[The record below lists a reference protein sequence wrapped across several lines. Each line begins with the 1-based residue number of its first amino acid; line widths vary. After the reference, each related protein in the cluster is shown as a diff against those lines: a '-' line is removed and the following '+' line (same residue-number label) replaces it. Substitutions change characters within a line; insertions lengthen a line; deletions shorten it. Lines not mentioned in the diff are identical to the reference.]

1 MELGLKGKRALIT
14 GGSRGIGL
22 GVANMLAQEGCHLH
36 LAARSATDLA
46 TARESI
52 IARHDVQV
60 QCHALDLSENAN
72 AVALARECADVDF
85 LINNAGA
92 IPQGTLDTLDDAT
105 WKRSWDLKVF
115 GFIDITRE
123 LYARMRDRKSGV
135 IINIIGAAGERPVAS
150 YIAGSMGNAALMAF
164 TRALGAESPQF
175 GVRVVGVNPG
185 GTATDRAV
193 KRLRERAEK
202 ELGNAER
209 WQELVSKSPFG
220 RMATIEELGAL
231 TAFLCSPLSG
241 YTTGTIITV
250 DGGASSRR
258 A

>member
-1 MELGLKGKRALIT
+1 MELGLNGKSALIT

-22 GVANMLAQEGCHLH
+22 GAALLLAQEGCHLH
-36 LAARSATDLA
+36 LAARSADDLHA
-46 TARESI
+46 ARKKIVDAHGVEVS
-52 IARHDVQV
+52 
-60 QCHALDLSENAN
+60 CHALDLADSAN

-85 LINNAGA
+85 LVNNAGA
-92 IPQGTLDTLDDAT
+92 IPQGTLDALDDAT

-123 LYARMRDRKSGV
+123 IYARMRQRRNGV
-135 IINIIGAAGERPVAS
+135 IVNVIGAAGERPVAS

-164 TRALGAESPQF
+164 TRALGAESPEF
-175 GVRVVGVNPG
+175 NVRVVGINPG

-193 KRLRERAEK
+193 TRLRERAAK
-202 ELGNAER
+202 DLGDSGR

-220 RMATIEELGAL
+220 RMATVEEIGAL
-231 TAFLCSPLSG
+231 VAFLCSPLSG

>member
-1 MELGLKGKRALIT
+1 MDLGLKGKSALIT

-22 GVANMLAQEGCHLH
+22 GVAQMLAQEGCNLH
-36 LAARSATDLA
+36 LAARSAADLA
-46 TARESI
+46 AARDRI
-52 IARHDVQV
+52 IGSHKVEVR
-60 QCHALDLSENAN
+60 CHALDLSDSAN
-72 AVALARECADVDF
+72 AVTLARECADVDF

-92 IPQGTLDTLDDAT
+92 IPQGTLDSLDDAT
-105 WKRSWDLKVF
+105 WKHAWDLKVF

-123 LYARMRDRKSGV
+123 LYARMRERKSGV
-135 IINIIGAAGERPVAS
+135 IVNVIGAAGERPVAS

-202 ELGNAER
+202 ELGDAGR
-209 WQELVSKSPFG
+209 WPELVSKSPFG

-231 TAFLCSPLSG
+231 VAFLCSPLSG

>member
-14 GGSRGIGL
+14 GGSRGSGL
-22 GVANMLAQEGCHLH
+22 GVAQMLAKEGCHLH
-36 LAARSATDLA
+36 LAARSAADL
-46 TARESI
+46 TAARDKI
-52 IARHDVQV
+52 IAASNVEV
-60 QCHALDLSENAN
+60 TCHAADLSDSTS
-72 AVALARECADVDF
+72 AVKLARECGDVDF

-92 IPQGTLDTLDDAT
+92 IPQGTIDALDDVT
-105 WKRSWDLKVF
+105 WKRAWDLKVF

-123 LYARMRDRKSGV
+123 IYAQMRKRKSGV
-135 IINIIGAAGERPVAS
+135 IVNVIGAAGERPVAS

-164 TRALGAESPQF
+164 TRALGAESPEF

-202 ELGNAER
+202 ELGNADR

-220 RMATIEELGAL
+220 RMATIEELGAMV
-231 TAFLCSPLSG
+231 TFLCSPLSG

>member
-1 MELGLKGKRALIT
+1 MELGLKGKNALIT

-22 GVANMLAQEGCHLH
+22 GAAMLLAQEGCNLH
-36 LAARSATDLA
+36 LAARSAKDLDA
-46 TARESI
+46 ARQRIVSEH
-52 IARHDVQV
+52 AVTVD
-60 QCHALDLSENAN
+60 CHAADLGDAKN
-72 AVALARECADVDF
+72 AVALARECGNVDF

-92 IPQGTLDTLDDAT
+92 IPQGTLDTLDDAA
-105 WKRSWDLKVF
+105 WKQSWDLKVF

-123 LYARMRDRKSGV
+123 IYRQMRERRSGV
-135 IINIIGAAGERPVAS
+135 IVNVIGAAGERPVAS

-164 TRALGAESPQF
+164 TRALGAESPEF
-175 GVRVVGVNPG
+175 GVRVVGINPG

-193 KRLRERAEK
+193 KRLSERATR
-202 ELGNAER
+202 ELGKAER
-209 WQELVSKSPFG
+209 WPELLTKSPFG
-220 RMATIEELGAL
+220 RMATVEEIGAL
-231 TAFLCSPLSG
+231 VAFLCSPMSG

>member
-1 MELGLKGKRALIT
+1 MELGLKGKWALIT

-22 GVANMLAQEGCHLH
+22 GAAKMLAQEGCNLH
-36 LAARSATDLA
+36 LAARSKEDLEA
-46 TARESI
+46 ARKAI
-52 IARHDVQV
+52 VAAHPVDVR
-60 QCHALDLSENAN
+60 CHPADLSKSAN
-72 AVALARECADVDF
+72 AVALARECGNVDF

-92 IPQGTLDTLDDAT
+92 IPQGTLATLDDDT

-123 LYARMRDRKSGV
+123 IYAKMRERRGGV
-135 IINIIGAAGERPVAS
+135 IVNVIGAAGERPTAG

-164 TRALGAESPQF
+164 TRALGAESPEF
-175 GVRVVGVNPG
+175 NVRVVGVNPG

-193 KRLRERAEK
+193 TRLRERAAR
-202 ELGNAER
+202 ELGDAER

-220 RMATIEELGAL
+220 RMATVEELGAMI
-231 TAFLCSPLSG
+231 TFLCSPLSG

>member
-1 MELGLKGKRALIT
+1 MELGLKGKQALIT

-36 LAARSATDLA
+36 LAARSAADLA
-46 TARESI
+46 AAREQITARHGV
-52 IARHDVQV
+52 RV

-123 LYARMRDRKSGV
+123 LYARMRERKSGV

-202 ELGNAER
+202 ELGNADR

-231 TAFLCSPLSG
+231 AAFLCSPLSG

>member
-1 MELGLKGKRALIT
+1 MNLKLKGKRALVT

-22 GVANMLAQEGCHLH
+22 GAARLLASEGCNLH
-36 LAARSATDLA
+36 LAARSAADLDA
-46 TARESI
+46 AKAQIVAEHPVDI
-52 IARHDVQV
+52 
-60 QCHALDLSENAN
+60 QCHAVDLSLSGN
-72 AVALARECADVDF
+72 AVALARECSGVDF
-85 LINNAGA
+85 LVNNAGA
-92 IPQGTLDTLDDAT
+92 IPQGTLDTIDDDT
-105 WKRSWDLKVF
+105 WKKSWDLKVF

-123 LYARMRDRKSGV
+123 IYARMRERGGGV
-135 IINIIGAAGERPVAS
+135 IVNVIGAAGERPVAS

-164 TRALGAESPQF
+164 TRALGAESPAF
-175 GVRVVGVNPG
+175 GVRVVGINPG

-193 KRLRERAEK
+193 KRLRERAAK

-220 RMATIEELGAL
+220 RMATVEEIGAL
-231 TAFLCSPLSG
+231 VAFLCSPLSG

>member
-1 MELGLKGKRALIT
+1 MDLGLKGKTALIT

-22 GVANMLAQEGCHLH
+22 GAAMMLAQEGCDLH
-36 LAARSATDLA
+36 LAARSAADLDA
-46 TARESI
+46 AKARITADNRVS
-52 IARHDVQV
+52 VY
-60 QCHALDLSENAN
+60 CHAVDLSVASNA
-72 AVALARECADVDF
+72 AALARDCGSVDF

-92 IPQGTLDTLDDAT
+92 IPQGTLDSLDDAT
-105 WKRSWDLKVF
+105 WKQSWDLKVF

-123 LYARMRDRKSGV
+123 IYRRMRERRSGV
-135 IINIIGAAGERPVAS
+135 VVNVIGAAGERPVAS
-150 YIAGSMGNAALMAF
+150 YIAGSMGNAALMAM
-164 TRALGAESPQF
+164 TRALGAESPEF
-175 GVRVVGVNPG
+175 GVRVVGINPG

-193 KRLRERAEK
+193 KRLRERASK
-202 ELGNAER
+202 ELGNPER

-220 RMATIEELGAL
+220 RMATVEEIGAL
-231 TAFLCSPLSG
+231 VAFLCSPLSG

>member
-1 MELGLKGKRALIT
+1 MDLQLKGKCALIT

-22 GVANMLAQEGCHLH
+22 GAARLLAREGCNLH
-36 LAARSATDLA
+36 LAARSAADLDA
-46 TARESI
+46 AKAQITAEHTV
-52 IARHDVQV
+52 AVD
-60 QCHALDLSENAN
+60 CHALDLSVASN
-72 AVALARECADVDF
+72 AVALARECRDVDF
-85 LINNAGA
+85 LVNNAGS
-92 IPQGTLDTLDDAT
+92 IPQGTLDTLDDET
-105 WKRSWDLKVF
+105 WKKSWDLKVF

-123 LYARMRDRKSGV
+123 IYARMRERGNGV
-135 IINIIGAAGERPVAS
+135 IVNVIGAAGERPVAS

-164 TRALGAESPQF
+164 TRALGAESPAF
-175 GVRVVGVNPG
+175 GVRVIGINPG

-193 KRLRERAEK
+193 KRLRERAAR

-209 WQELVSKSPFG
+209 WQELVSQSPFG
-220 RMATIEELGAL
+220 RMATVEEIGAL
-231 TAFLCSPLSG
+231 VAFLCSPLSG

>member
-1 MELGLKGKRALIT
+1 MDLGLKGKYALIT

-22 GVANMLAQEGCHLH
+22 GAARLLAREGCNLH
-36 LAARSATDLA
+36 LAARSAADLDA
-46 TARESI
+46 AKAQITAE
-52 IARHDVQV
+52 HHVNV
-60 QCHALDLSENAN
+60 HCHALDLSVTSN
-72 AVALARECADVDF
+72 AVTLARDCHDVDF
-85 LINNAGA
+85 LVNNAGS
-92 IPQGTLDTLDDAT
+92 IPQGALDTLDDET
-105 WKRSWDLKVF
+105 WKKSWDLKVF

-123 LYARMRDRKSGV
+123 IYARMRERRNGV
-135 IINIIGAAGERPVAS
+135 IVNVIGAAGERPVAS

-164 TRALGAESPQF
+164 TRALGAESPAF
-175 GVRVVGVNPG
+175 GVRVVGINPG

-193 KRLRERAEK
+193 KRLRERATK

-209 WQELVSKSPFG
+209 WPELLSKSPFG
-220 RMATIEELGAL
+220 RMATVEEIGAL
-231 TAFLCSPLSG
+231 VAFLCSPLSG

>member
-1 MELGLKGKRALIT
+1 MDLQLKGKCALIT

-22 GVANMLAQEGCHLH
+22 GAARLLAREGCNLH
-36 LAARSATDLA
+36 LAARSAADLDA
-46 TARESI
+46 AKAQITAQY
-52 IARHDVQV
+52 AVNVD
-60 QCHALDLSENAN
+60 CHALDLSVASN
-72 AVALARECADVDF
+72 AVTLARKCRDVDF
-85 LINNAGA
+85 LVNNAGS
-92 IPQGTLDTLDDAT
+92 IPQGTLDTLDDET
-105 WKRSWDLKVF
+105 WKKSWDLKVF

-123 LYARMRDRKSGV
+123 IYARMRERGSGV
-135 IINIIGAAGERPVAS
+135 VVNVIGAAGERPVAS

-164 TRALGAESPQF
+164 TRALGAESPEF
-175 GVRVVGVNPG
+175 GVRVVGINPG

-193 KRLRERAEK
+193 KRLRERAAQ

-220 RMATIEELGAL
+220 RMATVEEVGAL
-231 TAFLCSPLSG
+231 VTFLCSPLSG

>member
-1 MELGLKGKRALIT
+1 
-14 GGSRGIGL
+14 
-22 GVANMLAQEGCHLH
+22 MLAKEGCHLH
-36 LAARSATDLA
+36 LAARNAADLA
-46 TARESI
+46 AARDKI
-52 IARHDVQV
+52 IATNNVEV
-60 QCHALDLSENAN
+60 TCHAADLSENAN
-72 AVALARECADVDF
+72 AVKLAKECGEVDF

-92 IPQGTLDTLDDAT
+92 IPQGTIDALDDAT
-105 WKRSWDLKVF
+105 WKRAWDLKVF

-123 LYARMRDRKSGV
+123 IYAQMRKRKSGV
-135 IINIIGAAGERPVAS
+135 IVNVIGAAGERPVAS

-164 TRALGAESPQF
+164 SRALGAESPEF

-202 ELGNAER
+202 EFGNPDR
-209 WQELVSKSPFG
+209 WQEFVSKSPFG
-220 RMATIEELGAL
+220 RMATIEELGAVV
-231 TAFLCSPLSG
+231 TFLCSPLSG

>member
-1 MELGLKGKRALIT
+1 MDLGLKGKSALIT

-22 GVANMLAQEGCHLH
+22 GVAQMLAQEGCNLH
-36 LAARSATDLA
+36 LAARSAADLSA
-46 TARESI
+46 ARDKI
-52 IARHDVQV
+52 ISAHKVEVR
-60 QCHALDLSENAN
+60 CHALDLSNGAN

-92 IPQGTLDTLDDAT
+92 IPQGTLDSLDDAT
-105 WKRSWDLKVF
+105 WKHAWDLKVF

-123 LYARMRDRKSGV
+123 LYARMRERKSGV
-135 IINIIGAAGERPVAS
+135 IVNVIGAAGERPVAS

-202 ELGNAER
+202 ELGDAGR
-209 WQELVSKSPFG
+209 WPELVSKSPFG

-231 TAFLCSPLSG
+231 VAFLCSPLSG

>member
-1 MELGLKGKRALIT
+1 MELGIKGKQALIT

-22 GVANMLAQEGCHLH
+22 GVAHMLAQEGCHLH
-36 LAARSATDLA
+36 LAARSAADLA
-46 TARESI
+46 AARDKI
-52 IARHDVQV
+52 IASHGVEVR
-60 QCHALDLSENAN
+60 CHALDLSNNAN

-92 IPQGTLDTLDDAT
+92 IPQGTLDTLDDDT
-105 WKRSWDLKVF
+105 WKRAWDLKVF

-123 LYARMRDRKSGV
+123 LYARMRERKSGV
-135 IINIIGAAGERPVAS
+135 IVNIIGAAGERPVAS

-193 KRLRERAEK
+193 KRLRERAGK
-202 ELGNAER
+202 ELRNADR

>member
-1 MELGLKGKRALIT
+1 MELGLKGKWALIT

-22 GVANMLAQEGCHLH
+22 GAAKMLAQEGCNLH
-36 LAARSATDLA
+36 LAARSKEDLEA
-46 TARESI
+46 ARKAITAAHPVEVR
-52 IARHDVQV
+52 
-60 QCHALDLSENAN
+60 CHPADLSKSAN
-72 AVALARECADVDF
+72 AVALARECGDVDF
-85 LINNAGA
+85 LVNNAGA

-105 WKRSWDLKVF
+105 WKQSWDLKVF

-123 LYARMRDRKSGV
+123 IYKRMRERRSGV
-135 IINIIGAAGERPVAS
+135 IVNVIGAAGERPVAS
-150 YIAGSMGNAALMAF
+150 YIAGSMGNAALMAM
-164 TRALGAESPQF
+164 TRALGAESPEF
-175 GVRVVGVNPG
+175 GVRVVGINPG

-193 KRLRERAEK
+193 NRLRERATR

-220 RMATIEELGAL
+220 RMATVEEIGAL
-231 TAFLCSPLSG
+231 VAFLCSPLSG

-258 A
+258 T

>member
-1 MELGLKGKRALIT
+1 MELGLKGKQALIT

-22 GVANMLAQEGCHLH
+22 GVAELLAAEGCHLH
-36 LAARSATDLA
+36 LAARSADDLEA
-46 TARESI
+46 ARAGILRKHAVEI
-52 IARHDVQV
+52 T
-60 QCHALDLSENAN
+60 CHAADLSNAAN
-72 AVALARECADVDF
+72 AVALARDCGNVDF
-85 LINNAGA
+85 LVNNAGA

-105 WKRSWDLKVF
+105 WKQAWDLKVF

-123 LYARMRDRKSGV
+123 IYARMRERRSGV
-135 IINIIGAAGERPVAS
+135 IVNVIGAAGERPVAS

-164 TRALGAESPQF
+164 TRALGAESPEF
-175 GVRVVGVNPG
+175 NVRVVGVNPG

-193 KRLRERAEK
+193 KRLRERATK
-202 ELGNAER
+202 DLGNADR
-209 WQELVSKSPFG
+209 WPELVSKSPFG
-220 RMATIEELGAL
+220 RMATVEEIGAL
-231 TAFLCSPLSG
+231 VAFLCSPLSG

>member
-36 LAARSATDLA
+36 LAARSAADLA
-46 TARESI
+46 AAREKI
-52 IARHDVQV
+52 IASHAVQV

-72 AVALARECADVDF
+72 AVELARECADVDF

-123 LYARMRDRKSGV
+123 LYARMRERRSGV

-202 ELGNAER
+202 ELGNPDR

-231 TAFLCSPLSG
+231 AAFLCSPLSG